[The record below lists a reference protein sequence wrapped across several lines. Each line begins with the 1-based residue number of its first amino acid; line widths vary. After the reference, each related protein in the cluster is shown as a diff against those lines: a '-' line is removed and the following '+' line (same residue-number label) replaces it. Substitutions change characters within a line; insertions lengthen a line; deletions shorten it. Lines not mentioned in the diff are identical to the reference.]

1 MIRKELLSVKRPKVQ
16 FVSWSDIEEVAVIAI
31 SGGASVFVQLMED
44 AWVNL
49 CAMGDAFGQMFSCT
63 SPMSFVCTLTGA
75 TSSASCQTMSEV
87 FFFFLFHCWTNSLQF
102 PLATYDASTQN
113 WNEKRKFAIT
123 SHLNVQSFPMNRN
136 HPYFVVFNY
145 F

>member
-31 SGGASVFVQLMED
+31 SGGASIFVQLMED

-63 SPMSFVCTLTGA
+63 SPMSFVCTLSYLCNIIGILPNYVE
-75 TSSASCQTMSEV
+75 S
-87 FFFFLFHCWTNSLQF
+87 FFLFPLLDDNSL
-102 PLATYDASTQN
+102 
-113 WNEKRKFAIT
+113 KRGRI
-123 SHLNVQSFPMNRN
+123 LY
-136 HPYFVVFNY
+136 YFLKL
-145 F
+145 

>member
-1 MIRKELLSVKRPKVQ
+1 MFRKTKNAIISDDRKGQFPNCMIRKELLSVKRPKVQ

-63 SPMSFVCTLTGA
+63 SPMSFVCTLSYLCNIIGILPNYVE
-75 TSSASCQTMSEV
+75 S
-87 FFFFLFHCWTNSLQF
+87 FFLFPLLDDNSL
-102 PLATYDASTQN
+102 
-113 WNEKRKFAIT
+113 KRGRI
-123 SHLNVQSFPMNRN
+123 LY
-136 HPYFVVFNY
+136 YFLKL
-145 F
+145 

>member
-1 MIRKELLSVKRPKVQ
+1 MFRTTKNAIISDNCKGQFSNCMIQKELLSVKCPKVQ

-31 SGGASVFVQLMED
+31 SGGASIFVQLMED

-63 SPMSFVCTLTGA
+63 SPMSFVCTSTSA

-87 FFFFLFHCWTNSLQF
+87 FFPFSLLNEKGTHSLHF
-102 PLATYDASTQN
+102 PLA
-113 WNEKRKFAIT
+113 EI
-123 SHLNVQSFPMNRN
+123 FPKLA
-136 HPYFVVFNY
+136 
-145 F
+145 